1 MSTLDTFTRS
11 TAGRQ
16 SRVARLVG
24 DLTQRVERYKTYRR
38 TLDDLETLSDR
49 ELVDLG
55 LSRTMLR
62 AVAYKAAY
70 DG

>member
-1 MSTLDTFTRS
+1 MSTLDTFTRM

-38 TLDDLETLSDR
+38 TLDDLSELSDR

-55 LSRTMLR
+55 LSRSMLR